1 MVEGD
6 SDAVLNGLIDSFTCT
21 LADFKYSTTVDFK
34 LIPFQNNVT
43 SGEDITE
50 LFARQNNFLH
60 NTMETLV
67 VDGGDCHQVI
77 QN

>member
-34 LIPFQNNVT
+34 LIPFQNNAI
-43 SGEDITE
+43 SGEGITE
-50 LFARQNNFLH
+50 LFARQNNYLH
-60 NTMETLV
+60 NTMATWV
-67 VDGGDCHQVI
+67 VDSGDCHQVI
-77 QN
+77 KN